1 LSAALALAKGSV
13 DNRSL
18 FQSGIAMKKPFLII
32 VFSLLLINGN
42 ASATEAP
49 SNPVQQVTKMT
60 HHISGLFD
68 VKMSPQAAAENE
80 EASIGRMLLDKQFH
94 GDLEANSKGQMLA
107 HMTSVKGSGGYVA
120 MEKVVGTLQ
129 GRKGSFLLQHSG
141 TMNRGEASLV
151 LTVVP
156 DSGTEEL
163 EGLSGSMTITVTDG
177 KHFYGFD
184 YSLPEK

>member
-1 LSAALALAKGSV
+1 
-13 DNRSL
+13 
-18 FQSGIAMKKPFLII
+18 MKKPFLII

-68 VKMSPQAAAENE
+68 VKMSPQAATENE